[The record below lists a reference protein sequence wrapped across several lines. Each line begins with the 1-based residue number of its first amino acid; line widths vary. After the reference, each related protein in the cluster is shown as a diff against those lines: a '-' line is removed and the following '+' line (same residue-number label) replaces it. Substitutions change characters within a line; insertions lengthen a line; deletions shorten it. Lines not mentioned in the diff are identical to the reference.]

1 VLLTGRR
8 RQALMLTGT
17 LTLATAV
24 TAGISGW
31 VLAADPTIGV
41 SEALRTGGLA
51 GASLVALYALWLN
64 DRRRRVEEDRQA
76 VEEERLRVERGR
88 TSHERFARAI
98 EMLGDDADQVRVG
111 AMHALVGLA
120 RDTPSYTQTVID
132 VLCSYLR
139 RPFFHHAY
147 ARERRH
153 DSHRNDFAEPP
164 RGRLSEEEA
173 AEDRERQVRLT
184 AQRVLLDLLPA
195 AGTDGPSYDLDLTG
209 ASLEYLDLESRRLGG
224 LLARRAT
231 FHGITRMCGAEFAGR
246 AMFTG
251 AVFRGRL
258 ELGDVRFRAGVSLQ
272 EARLDGHVDLTGS
285 TVEDFA
291 DLRWQQPADVNLAGT
306 VAGEGVRLMLLPG
319 TELARSARVAHVGG
333 DGAGRRRPAGR
344 SGQLGRAEPLQR
356 SL

>member
-1 VLLTGRR
+1 MLLTGRR
-8 RQALMLTGT
+8 RQALLLTGT
-17 LTLATAV
+17 LALAAVV
-24 TAGISGW
+24 TAGISAW
-31 VLAADPTIGV
+31 VVAADPTVGV

-51 GASLVALYALWLN
+51 GASVVALYALWLN
-64 DRRRRVEEDRQA
+64 DRRRRVEENRQA
-76 VEEERLRVERGR
+76 VEEERLHVERGR

-98 EMLGDDADQVRVG
+98 EMLGDEADQVRVG
-111 AMHALVGLA
+111 ALHALVGLA

-147 ARERRH
+147 VREDH
-153 DSHRNDFAEPP
+153 DDVRSDFAEPP
-164 RGRLSEEEA
+164 RGPLSEEEA
-173 AEDRERQVRLT
+173 ANDRERQVRLT

-195 AGTDGPSYDLDLTG
+195 AGTDGPRYDLDLTG
-209 ASLEYLDLESRRLGG
+209 ASLEFLNLECRRLGG
-224 LLARRAT
+224 LLSRRAI

-258 ELGDVRFRAGVSLQ
+258 ELGDVRFRAGVSLR

-291 DLRWQQPADVNLAGT
+291 DLRWQEPADVNLAGT
-306 VAGEGVRLMLLPG
+306 VAGEGVRLKLLPG
-319 TELARSARVAHVGG
+319 TELAQAS
-333 DGAGRRRPAGR
+333 
-344 SGQLGRAEPLQR
+344 
-356 SL
+356 

>member
-8 RQALMLTGT
+8 RQALLLTGT
-17 LTLATAV
+17 LSLAVGV

-31 VLAADPTIGV
+31 VLVADATAGV

-51 GASLVALYALWLN
+51 GASVVALYALWLN

-98 EMLGDDADQVRVG
+98 EMLGHDADQVRVG
-111 AMHALVGLA
+111 AMHALAGLT

-132 VLCSYLR
+132 VLCAYLR

-147 ARERRH
+147 YRDGH
-153 DSHRNDFAEPP
+153 NSDRNDFADPG

-173 AEDRERQVRLT
+173 VDDRERQVRLA
-184 AQRVLLDLLPA
+184 AQRVLVDLLPV
-195 AGTDGPSYDLDLTG
+195 AGSDGPDYDLDLTG
-209 ASLEYLDLESRRLGG
+209 ASLEFLDLECRRLGG
-224 LLARRAT
+224 LFARRAI

-258 ELGDVRFRAGVSLQ
+258 ELGDVRFHAGVSLQ
-272 EARLDGHVDLTGS
+272 KCSLAGPVDLTGS
-285 TVEDFA
+285 TIEDFA
-291 DLRWQQPADVNLAGT
+291 DLRWQEPADVDLAGT
-306 VAGEGVRLMLLPG
+306 VAREGARLKLLPG
-319 TELARSARVAHVGG
+319 ADLQ
-333 DGAGRRRPAGR
+333 PAK
-344 SGQLGRAEPLQR
+344 AT
-356 SL
+356 